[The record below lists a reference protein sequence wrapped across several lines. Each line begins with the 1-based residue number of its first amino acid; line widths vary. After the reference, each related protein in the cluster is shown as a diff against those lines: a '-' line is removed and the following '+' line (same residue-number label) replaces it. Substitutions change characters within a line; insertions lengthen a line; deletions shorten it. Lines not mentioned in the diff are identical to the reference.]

1 MQNNGT
7 AKFSVEKLIH
17 KVVTP
22 TVFIV
27 THTNKEMGTGGGGG
41 PVLIKKIWRI
51 FSPNSTLPS
60 PFKKM
65 IIIVLTF
72 RRVHV
77 TYIVRDFSDITT
89 IRFGEI

>member
-27 THTNKEMGTGGGGG
+27 TPPPG
-41 PVLIKKIWRI
+41 LIKKIWRI

>member
-1 MQNNGT
+1 MQNTGT

-41 PVLIKKIWRI
+41 GA
-51 FSPNSTLPS
+51 N
-60 PFKKM
+60 
-65 IIIVLTF
+65 
-72 RRVHV
+72 
-77 TYIVRDFSDITT
+77 
-89 IRFGEI
+89 

>member
-1 MQNNGT
+1 MQNTGT

-27 THTNKEMGTGGGGG
+27 THTNKEMGTGGV
-41 PVLIKKIWRI
+41 VLIKKIWQI

-60 PFKKM
+60 PFKKNDNNS
-65 IIIVLTF
+65 
-72 RRVHV
+72 
-77 TYIVRDFSDITT
+77 TYVPESTCNIYYHIFSHITT
-89 IRFGEI
+89 IRLGGI